1 MYMINM
7 TSMKRKGA
15 IHDVPAEAKVLAI
28 YNVYVQH
35 VVVEASLGNVV
46 DANAHVRAK
55 TPTILLRML
64 LLIALLRSMFMMFSK
79 MRTFPL

>member
-1 MYMINM
+1 MSNMAVSMTRWRSDVYMINM

-28 YNVYVQH
+28 CNVYVQE

-55 TPTILLRML
+55 TLRAAKSAEVCL
-64 LLIALLRSMFMMFSK
+64 
-79 MRTFPL
+79 